1 MTMRNT
7 IDHDSPIP
15 LHIQVEKFLRELITL
30 EEYQEGKLLPNE
42 VELSKKFGISRNTF
56 RAAMD
61 RLVLEGLVIRKKGI
75 GSRVNKTKIAT
86 TLTEWDSFSREMTTK
101 GKEMKTLSKSVEWV
115 EADEEVALAFSI
127 EPGSRVCRLERLK
140 GATGE
145 PVVLFVSYF
154 HPRVGVREE
163 EQFEGRLYEILRDK
177 YFSIPEISNEE
188 IGALPCSD
196 YFSQK
201 LHMPADI
208 PLLFR
213 KRKVLNAA
221 HKILELCYAYYR
233 SDKFLYTIQI
243 KRGDIV

>member
-1 MTMRNT
+1 MDNK
-7 IDHDSPIP
+7 INHDSPIP
-15 LHIQVEKFLRELITL
+15 LHMQVENYLRELIKQ
-30 EEYQEGKLLPNE
+30 EEYQDGKLLPNE

-75 GSRVNKTKIAT
+75 GSKVNKTKIST

-101 GKEMKTLSKSVEWV
+101 GKLLKTISKEIQWV
-115 EADEEVALAFSI
+115 EADEEIARALSVEVGTSI
-127 EPGSRVCRLERLK
+127 CRLERIK
-140 GATGE
+140 GVDDQ
-145 PVVLFVSYF
+145 PVVIFISYF
-154 HPRVGVREE
+154 HPRVGIRNDER
-163 EQFEGRLYEILRDK
+163 FDGRLYEVLQEK
-177 YFSIPEISNEE
+177 YFSIPEVSDEE

-201 LHMPADI
+201 LHISSDI
-208 PLLFR
+208 PILFR

-221 HKILELCYAYYR
+221 QKILELCYAYYR

-243 KRGDIV
+243 KRGNMQ